1 MIKAKFKDT
10 PLEEF
15 VDLPL
20 KDFPNYKIN
29 KLGQVKSVS
38 HRRIL
43 KQLNLP
49 GDYPRVTI
57 YGKDNNGS
65 NRRYTVGVHILL
77 GITFLDKEK
86 DEDTIIDHIDGNKQ
100 NYNLDNLRYTNYS
113 ENRINQVNRS
123 SSSKNKRFIRIDSSG
138 NERMFSRQEL
148 IDQGYSTIKVR
159 KAIRDGGKYK
169 NYSWK
174 IIDLFVQEYYNNLS
188 EDVRKSEIWRDL
200 SELYKVDPGK
210 AFISSLGVIRYKNS
224 DTTLGATAVR
234 GYRIFDAFGIR
245 RPVHVLVAEFFIEN
259 QTIDSSKLIVDHL
272 DNNVN
277 NNVVSNLSVGTQ
289 KDNINNIITKN
300 KIKRSKTI
308 NKSTYRE
315 IDIYDFSGK
324 FIKSFESTKEAA
336 NILKCE
342 TSTLNMCV
350 RGVKLTIRGYIAIE
364 KGDLELLKRKIE
376 GLENLKQ
383 EKPSSYQALL
393 TRRKIN
399 LEDKNQTNK
408 TNENSTNI

>member
-43 KQLNLP
+43 KQINLP
-49 GDYPRVTI
+49 GDYPRVTL
-57 YGKDNNGS
+57 YGKDDNGN

-86 DEDTIIDHIDGNKQ
+86 DEYTIIDHIDGNKQ

-113 ENRINQVNRS
+113 ENRINQINRA

-138 NERMFSRQEL
+138 NERIFSRQEL
-148 IDQGYSTIKVR
+148 IDQGYNTVKVR
-159 KAIRDGGKYK
+159 EAIRDGGKHK
-169 NYSWK
+169 GYSWK
-174 IIDLFVQEYYNNLS
+174 IIDLLVQEYYNNLS

-224 DTTLGATAVR
+224 DTTLGSTTVR

-245 RPVHVLVAEFFIEN
+245 RPVHVLVAEFFIKN
-259 QTIDSSKLIVDHL
+259 HIDSSKSVIDHL

-289 KDNINNIITKN
+289 KDNMNNLITKN
-300 KIKRSKTI
+300 KIKRSKVI
-308 NKSTYRE
+308 NKSTCRV

-324 FIKSFESTKEAA
+324 FIKSFENTKEASST
-336 NILKCE
+336 LKCE
-342 TSTLNMCV
+342 VSTLNTCV
-350 RGVKLTIRGYIAIE
+350 RGVKLTIKGYIAIE

-376 GLENLKQ
+376 GLEDLKQ
-383 EKPSSYQALL
+383 KKPSSYQSLL

-408 TNENSTNI
+408 INENSTDI

>member
-10 PLEEF
+10 PHEEF

-29 KLGQVKSVS
+29 KLGQVKNVS

-43 KQLNLP
+43 KPLNLP
-49 GDYPRVTI
+49 GDYPRVTL
-57 YGKDNNGS
+57 YGKDCSGS
-65 NRRYTVGVHILL
+65 KRRYTVGVHVLL

-86 DEDTIIDHIDGNKQ
+86 DEYTLIDHIDGNKQ
-100 NYNLDNLRYTNYS
+100 NYNLDNLRYTNYF
-113 ENRINQVNRS
+113 ENRINQVNRA

-138 NERMFSRQEL
+138 NERVFSRQEL
-148 IDQGYSTIKVR
+148 IDQGYNMGKVR
-159 KAIRDGGKYK
+159 KAISTGGKHK

-174 IIDLFVQEYYNNLS
+174 IIDLLVQEYYNNLS

-200 SELYKVDPGK
+200 SELYQVDPGK
-210 AFISSLGVIRYKNS
+210 AFISSLGVIRYKNT
-224 DTTLGATAVR
+224 DTTLGAIAVR

-259 QTIDSSKLIVDHL
+259 HTIDSRKLIVDHL
-272 DNNVN
+272 NNNVN

-289 KDNINNIITKN
+289 KDNMNNLITKN
-300 KIKRSKTI
+300 KIKRSKVI
-308 NKSTYRE
+308 NKSTCRE

-324 FIKSFESTKEAA
+324 LIKSFESTKEAA
-336 NILKCE
+336 SVLKCE
-342 TSTLNMCV
+342 VSTLNICV
-350 RGVKLTIRGYIAIE
+350 RGKKLTIRGYIAIE
-364 KGDLELLKRKIE
+364 KGDFDLLKRKIE

-399 LEDKNQTNK
+399 LDDKNK
-408 TNENSTNI
+408 TDENNSNL

>member
-1 MIKAKFKDT
+1 M
-10 PLEEF
+10 
-15 VDLPL
+15 
-20 KDFPNYKIN
+20 
-29 KLGQVKSVS
+29 
-38 HRRIL
+38 
-43 KQLNLP
+43 
-49 GDYPRVTI
+49 
-57 YGKDNNGS
+57 
-65 NRRYTVGVHILL
+65 
-77 GITFLDKEK
+77 
-86 DEDTIIDHIDGNKQ
+86 
-100 NYNLDNLRYTNYS
+100 DNLRYTNYS

-174 IIDLFVQEYYNNLS
+174 IIDLFVQKYYNNLS

-289 KDNINNIITKN
+289 KDNMNNIITKN
-300 KIKRSKTI
+300 KTI
-308 NKSTYRE
+308 W
-315 IDIYDFSGK
+315 
-324 FIKSFESTKEAA
+324 
-336 NILKCE
+336 
-342 TSTLNMCV
+342 
-350 RGVKLTIRGYIAIE
+350 GY
-364 KGDLELLKRKIE
+364 
-376 GLENLKQ
+376 
-383 EKPSSYQALL
+383 SSVGRAG
-393 TRRKIN
+393 N
-399 LEDKNQTNK
+399 
-408 TNENSTNI
+408 

>member
-1 MIKAKFKDT
+1 M
-10 PLEEF
+10 
-15 VDLPL
+15 
-20 KDFPNYKIN
+20 
-29 KLGQVKSVS
+29 
-38 HRRIL
+38 

-113 ENRINQVNRS
+113 ENRINQVKRS

-188 EDVRKSEIWRDL
+188 EDGEICL
-200 SELYKVDPGK
+200 NY
-210 AFISSLGVIRYKNS
+210 I
-224 DTTLGATAVR
+224 
-234 GYRIFDAFGIR
+234 
-245 RPVHVLVAEFFIEN
+245 
-259 QTIDSSKLIVDHL
+259 KLI
-272 DNNVN
+272 
-277 NNVVSNLSVGTQ
+277 Q
-289 KDNINNIITKN
+289 E
-300 KIKRSKTI
+300 R
-308 NKSTYRE
+308 
-315 IDIYDFSGK
+315 
-324 FIKSFESTKEAA
+324 
-336 NILKCE
+336 
-342 TSTLNMCV
+342 
-350 RGVKLTIRGYIAIE
+350 
-364 KGDLELLKRKIE
+364 LL
-376 GLENLKQ
+376 
-383 EKPSSYQALL
+383 
-393 TRRKIN
+393 
-399 LEDKNQTNK
+399 
-408 TNENSTNI
+408 